1 MSYSILRLK
10 EVMQVTG
17 LGRSVI
23 YKKIKEGLFPQ
34 QIKLTE
40 RSSGWVESE
49 INNWI
54 EAKVQERNAGV
65 K

>member
-1 MSYSILRLK
+1 
-10 EVMQVTG
+10 MQVTG